1 MGIRRKLDSLLM
13 RKGFNTSKFKGAVNL
28 AISRLA
34 VLKNQRQARGNVARS
49 DVVEFLNLGHHERAL
64 LRVEQVIKEQNMLDV
79 YVLLEGY
86 CHLLIERVSLIEQ
99 EKECPDELVEAAS
112 SLIYA
117 ASRCGDFP
125 ELQEIRKIFSS
136 HYGKDFVA
144 RAVELRNKCGVNPK
158 IIQKFST
165 KMPTLE
171 SKMKV
176 LQNIAADNNI
186 VMPNETTAPPIVL
199 NLSPHH
205 QEDEDSRKGNRQNNS
220 KGHDDVEEAVNF
232 TESPKL
238 RVKYRDVAHAAQAAF
253 ESAAYAAAAARA
265 AVELSRSESTDPD
278 DPDPPNHQPRK
289 LSSAT
294 FHPTRDEKDELN
306 FEKLHPIQGHD
317 WVPETENKTG
327 YKRSLSG
334 TTADLEAENIKEM
347 ETSSEEGNIDSKP
360 LAREVVFDQSDDE
373 NDEIIQG
380 SGNNIST
387 VMYYPLPT
395 GAGFKT
401 EPNSS
406 ASVTRTESSEPLN
419 INRRPISMRTKWR
432 QGMK

>member
-1 MGIRRKLDSLLM
+1 MHYTISLASYNPFPDKPEDQLEEDESEQFWGWCHQSSSL
-13 RKGFNTSKFKGAVNL
+13 RHQQKVQIGN
-28 AISRLA
+28 RLFIGSVKEPA
-34 VLKNQRQARGNVARS
+34 QARGNVACS
-49 DVVEFLNLGHHERAL
+49 DVVEFLNLRYHERAL

-79 YVLLEGY
+79 YAMLEGY

-99 EKECPDELVEAAS
+99 EKECPDEIVEAAS

-136 HYGKDFVA
+136 RYGKDFVA

-165 KMPTLE
+165 KTPTLE

-176 LQNIAADNNI
+176 LQDIATEKNI
-186 VMPNETTAPPIVL
+186 VMPNETNAPPIVL
-199 NLSPHH
+199 SLSPH
-205 QEDEDSRKGNRQNNS
+205 QKDEDSRKGNRQNNS
-220 KGHDDVEEAVNF
+220 KRHDDVEEAMDF

-265 AVELSRSESTDPD
+265 AVKLSRSESTHTD
-278 DPDPPNHQPRK
+278 DQDPPNHQPTK

-294 FHPTRDEKDELN
+294 FHPTRDEKDSLEDKLK
-306 FEKLHPIQGHD
+306 FEKVHPIQSHD

-360 LAREVVFDQSDDE
+360 LATEVVFDQSDDE
-373 NDEIIQG
+373 NDEVTEG
-380 SGNNIST
+380 SGNNST
-387 VMYYPLPT
+387 TPLTT
-395 GAGFKT
+395 GLLQHNGELDLK
-401 EPNSS
+401 PSQIHQH
-406 ASVTRTESSEPLN
+406 L
-419 INRRPISMRTKWR
+419 
-432 QGMK
+432 

>member
-1 MGIRRKLDSLLM
+1 MGIRRKLYSLM
-13 RKGFNTSKFKGAVNL
+13 RKGFNTSKFKGTLNL

-34 VLKNQRQARGNVARS
+34 VLKNPRQARGNVACS
-49 DVVEFLNLGHHERAL
+49 DVVEFLNLRYHERAL

-79 YVLLEGY
+79 YAMLEGY

-99 EKECPDELVEAAS
+99 EKECPDEIVEAAS

-136 HYGKDFVA
+136 RYWKDFVA

-158 IIQKFST
+158 MVQKFST
-165 KMPTLE
+165 KTPTME

-176 LQNIAADNNI
+176 LQDIATEKNI

-199 NLSPHH
+199 KH
-205 QEDEDSRKGNRQNNS
+205 EDSRKENRQNNS
-220 KGHDDVEEAVNF
+220 KRHDDVEEAMDF

-238 RVKYRDVAHAAQAAF
+238 GVKYRDVAHAAQAAF

-265 AVELSRSESTDPD
+265 AVKLSRSEPTHPD
-278 DPDPPNHQPRK
+278 DQDRPNHQPRK
-289 LSSAT
+289 LSSDT
-294 FHPTRDEKDELN
+294 FHPTRDEKDSLEDELK
-306 FEKLHPIQGHD
+306 FEKVHPIQSHD
-317 WVPETENKTG
+317 WVTETENKTG

-334 TTADLEAENIKEM
+334 TTADSEAENIKEM

-373 NDEIIQG
+373 NDEVIEG
-380 SGNNIST
+380 SGNNST
-387 VMYYPLPT
+387 TPLTT
-395 GAGFKT
+395 GLLQHK
-401 EPNSS
+401 EELDLKPSQIHQH
-406 ASVTRTESSEPLN
+406 P
-419 INRRPISMRTKWR
+419 
-432 QGMK
+432 